1 VHAVIGR
8 LVAVVL
14 LAVVGIIAVLLERPP
29 DPVPATAPPA
39 EFSAERAATTV
50 DQLAREPRPVGSPA
64 SDVARD
70 ALVGRLR
77 AGGLDPRVEAGA
89 ALAVEEGRA
98 RAARVENVVATLP
111 GRDPT
116 GAVVLMAHY
125 DSVAAGPGAAD
136 DMAGTAAILE
146 TVRALRA
153 GPPLRNDV
161 TVVITDAEEA
171 GLLGARAW
179 VREQLP
185 PTRPTVVL
193 NWEARGVEGPS
204 LLFETSP
211 GNAGLVDAWA
221 GSVPHPRGDSSL
233 VEVYRFL
240 PNDTDLSPVLDAG
253 RPGMN
258 AAFIERPYQY
268 HTPGDVPPN
277 LSRASL
283 QNHGANALALSRALG
298 DRDLAPLDPVASGAP
313 PQGDRTYFALLGVL
327 VTYGSGW
334 AWLVAVLGLV
344 LVVVLVVAA
353 RVRRRATVGGVVGG
367 ALTYVLGLAVAVAAG
382 LGLWRGLV
390 WLRPAY
396 ADTGPFLGRPLLYEI
411 AAGVLAF
418 VVTTSVVSVVRRRP
432 GAVALAAGSLLVLA
446 LLAVGLAVVAPSS
459 VFLLAWPVVGLALGL
474 IAVVLAGERP
484 WLAVPFLVLGA
495 VPAVALLIPFAV
507 ASYGVAG
514 ISDGLPV
521 LVFTLVGVPI
531 AASLSALP
539 RPGTAR
545 GYALPIL
552 AFVWVL
558 ILAGGGL
565 QLDDPDARTPYG
577 SHLAYVLDAESGAAR
592 WVTTDRA
599 PADWTRG
606 YAPAP
611 PAPLEAWPGGEPVGS
626 GPAVVLPVAPPAVT
640 VLSRTPDAARL
651 QVTSPRGAP
660 TIFLRGD
667 LPVRGVTV
675 AYPGRPPLSAPL
687 VPGPLS
693 LRLDDVP
700 PEGAVVDLLVT
711 GPVTLRVD
719 DQGLGLD
726 GVPGFAPRPPELR
739 QARGNESDVVVVSRR
754 VAF

>member
-1 VHAVIGR
+1 MIGR

-14 LAVVGIIAVLLERPP
+14 LAVIGVYAVLLERPP

-70 ALVGRLR
+70 AVVARLR
-77 AGGLDPRVEAGA
+77 AEGLDPRVEPTA
-89 ALAVEEGRA
+89 ALAVEEGQA
-98 RAARVENVVATLP
+98 RAARVDNVVATLP
-111 GRDPT
+111 GTAPT

-125 DSVAAGPGAAD
+125 DSVTAGPGAAD
-136 DMAGTAAILE
+136 DMSGVATLLE

-161 TVVITDAEEA
+161 TVVITDGEEA

-179 VREQLP
+179 VRDQLP
-185 PTRPTVVL
+185 RDRPTVVL

-221 GSVPHPRGDSSL
+221 ASVPHPRGDSSL
-233 VEVYRFL
+233 VEIYRFL

-258 AAFIERPYQY
+258 AAFIDRPYQY

-283 QNHGANALALSRALG
+283 QNHGGNALALTRALG
-298 DRDLAPLDPVASGAP
+298 DRDLAALDPTASGQP
-313 PQGDRTYFALLGVL
+313 PTGDRTYFAVLGVL
-327 VTYGSGW
+327 VTYASVW
-334 AWLVAVLGLV
+334 AWAVAGLALVLAVVLVVVARARQRATIGGVVGAALLYVLGLV
-344 LVVVLVVAA
+344 
-353 RVRRRATVGGVVGG
+353 
-367 ALTYVLGLAVAVAAG
+367 VAVAAG
-382 LGLWRGLV
+382 IGLWQGLV
-390 WLRPAY
+390 WFRPAY
-396 ADTGPFLGRPLLYEI
+396 ADIGPFVGRPGLYEA

-418 VVTTSVVSVVRRRP
+418 VITTLVVSVVRRRP
-432 GAVALAAGSLLVLA
+432 GAVALAAGALLVLA
-446 LLAVGLAVVAPSS
+446 LLSVALAVVAPGS
-459 VFLLAWPVVGLALGL
+459 VFLLAWPVVGLALGV
-474 IAVVLAGERP
+474 IVVLFAGERP
-484 WLAVPFLVLGA
+484 WLAVPVFVLGA

-521 LVFTLVGVPI
+521 LAFTLVGIPI
-531 AASLSALP
+531 GAGLSALP
-539 RPGTAR
+539 RPGMAR

-565 QLDDPDARTPYG
+565 QLDDPDPRTPYG
-577 SHLAYVLDAESGAAR
+577 SQLAYVLDAEDGTAR
-592 WVTTDRA
+592 WITTDTA

-606 YAPAP
+606 YVGEP
-611 PAPLEAWPGGEPVGS
+611 PAPLEAWHGDEPVS
-626 GPAVVLPVAPPAVT
+626 RGPATPLPVPPPTAT
-640 VLSRTPDAARL
+640 VLSRTPDTLRL
-651 QVTSPRGAP
+651 QVVSPRGAP
-660 TIFLRGD
+660 TVILRGD
-667 LPVRGVTV
+667 LAARAVTV
-675 AYPGRPPLSAPL
+675 TYPGRPVLSSPLE
-687 VPGPLS
+687 PGPLT
-693 LRLDDVP
+693 LRLEDVP
-700 PEGAVVDLLVT
+700 PEGVLVDLQVT
-711 GPVTLRVD
+711 GPVSLRVD
-719 DQGLGLD
+719 DQTLGLA
-726 GVPGFAPRPPELR
+726 GVPGFTPRPPDLR
-739 QARGNESDVVVVSRR
+739 QARGNSSDVVVVSRR
-754 VAF
+754 VAV